1 MKKIVFF
8 ISIFLLISNFISC
21 ISPTKLEIQQKQT
34 IDNLNKKIDS
44 ISFVNSQLTTGLIY
58 AMDSVRI
65 LNNESQNYFENN
77 IILSDSIK
85 NHVCVHKMTYEDQNN
100 AFTLEKIKYYIKICD
115 NKPSNKKFFFGWIK
129 RAMRN

>member
-1 MKKIVFF
+1 M
-8 ISIFLLISNFISC
+8 
-21 ISPTKLEIQQKQT
+21 
-34 IDNLNKKIDS
+34 NKKIDS